1 MSAMSAYFLA
11 HDAHRADSRAAEASF
26 SRRSSLNPFHR
37 NSYSETHPV
46 TEPERGRF
54 SVVEFVKKVKHGMG
68 SHEDESREQQT
79 ARRESEEN
87 VSEEEIER
95 RLNEVY

>member
-37 NSYSETHPV
+37 NSYSEAHPV
-46 TEPERGRF
+46 TETERRRS
-54 SVVEFVKKVKHGMG
+54 SVAEFVKKVKHGMG
-68 SHEDESREQQT
+68 SHEDERQT

-87 VSEEEIER
+87 VSEEEKER